1 MAIPLR
7 PWLALEND
15 STTWPL
21 AGQRHS
27 TGPTGTAGFVAGLE
41 AGFAAGAGLEAGFE
55 AAGLLAGLLAG
66 LEEVVAGLL
75 ATAGLEVLMP
85 SEIRWP
91 G

>member
-7 PWLALEND
+7 PWLALENN

-27 TGPTGTAGFVAGLE
+27 TGPTGTVGLDEGLAAGFT
-41 AGFAAGAGLEAGFE
+41 AGAGLETGFD
-55 AAGLLAGLLAG
+55 AAGLLAG
-66 LEEVVAGLL
+66 LEEEVAGLL
-75 ATAGLEVLMP
+75 ATVGLEVLMP